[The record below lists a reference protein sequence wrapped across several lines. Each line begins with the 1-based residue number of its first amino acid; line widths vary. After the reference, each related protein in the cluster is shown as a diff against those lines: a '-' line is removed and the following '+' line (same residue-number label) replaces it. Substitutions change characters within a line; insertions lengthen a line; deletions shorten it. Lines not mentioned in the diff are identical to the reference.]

1 MQQISK
7 VMDNRRAYVKR
18 QRAAGI
24 AQMKHYFMCRYSCGQ
39 QCDPKRAYDWGVL
52 CAYLKDC
59 QMKGLAADFRR
70 QWLWPSGNK
79 GSIAGLI
86 GVYHDG
92 HELLADQGLLDS
104 LDWV

>member
-1 MQQISK
+1 MEQISK

-18 QRAAGI
+18 QRQEGI
-24 AQMKHYFMCRYSCGQ
+24 AQMKHYFMCRYSWGQ
-39 QCDPKRAYDWGVL
+39 PCDPKRAYDWGTL

-59 QMKGLAADFRR
+59 QMKGLSADFSR
-70 QWLWPSGNK
+70 QWLWPSGNR
-79 GSIAGLI
+79 GSISGLI

-92 HELLADQGLLDS
+92 HELLADQGLLES